1 MKSNRINYFIPL
13 ILIVLFY
20 QDLLAQNIDS
30 LLEERKDQ
38 YQEYIQYKQNL
49 GERTWIKLV
58 NLSDLA
64 NKVIQ
69 SDNQLVDY
77 YSQGVNL
84 NSNFKDRT
92 EELNLE
98 ITLLKRE
105 AEIQQMVLN
114 ERKSLFNTL
123 LIIIGGIAIL
133 FIAMLIFAIDRHVRY
148 RNTKM
153 ELERTWA
160 GEIEIPKVST
170 SEQEFVKVN
179 NEIRSLSTEN
189 SKLKD
194 QVLDLM
200 NKIKEKEKI
209 LDEELDSRKQLKD
222 EIRNLIVQIKSQ

>member
-1 MKSNRINYFIPL
+1 MKSIGIKYFIL
-13 ILIVLFY
+13 ITLIFLIS
-20 QDLLAQNIDS
+20 QGLQSQNLDS
-30 LLEERKDQ
+30 LLEVREIQ
-38 YQEYIQYKQNL
+38 YQAYMQYKQNL
-49 GERTWIKLV
+49 GERTWIKLL

-64 NKVIQ
+64 SKVIQ
-69 SDNQLVDY
+69 SDNQLVNY
-77 YSQGVNL
+77 YSQGIKN
-84 NSNFKDRT
+84 NGNYKAKI

-105 AEIQQMVLN
+105 AEIQEMVLN

-123 LIIIGGIAIL
+123 LMIVGGVSIL
-133 FIAMLIFAIDRHVRY
+133 FIAMLIFAIDRHIRF

-222 EIRNLIVQIKSQ
+222 EIRNLITQIKSQ